1 MKKIVIRKLFGRF
14 DYDITLSN
22 TGVTILTG
30 PNGFGKSTI
39 LRCIRAMAE
48 GDIRFFQKL
57 NFETIEIVTENKKSS
72 ITINKNQGN
81 LCINGKELSE
91 FLKSDD
97 EKNDILP
104 LDIEIRK
111 SDRKSLGSDAFLLK
125 AYQILH
131 SNRSSATPPDFVIRG
146 EGDNN
151 YTLHYRLELPDTR
164 PSLFQVM
171 HQSVGELFYISE
183 QRLIRP
189 AEGDQW
195 RKSGGE
201 APIIREEEEIPE
213 KLKSEMSRVAERY
226 SNVANRLDSTFPQ
239 RLFAES
245 NGITHQEFN
254 DRMTAMQ
261 YNMEKLKKYD
271 ISDIGELEDIQFK
284 EEDSR
289 ALKVYFEDFEKKYQ
303 QYETLIHKLDMF
315 TDMINARF
323 LFKKAKV
330 SKENGLQV
338 FDDDTK
344 KELKL
349 SELSSGE
356 KETLVL
362 FYQLLF
368 EVPDGAMLLIDE
380 PEISLHIAWQRMFA
394 DDLMRIVEYKHMKA
408 LVATH
413 SPQIVN
419 GRRDIQVDL
428 GELYEKRLHTE
439 K

>member
-14 DYDITLSN
+14 DYDISLSK
-22 TGVTILTG
+22 TGMTILTG

-39 LRCIRAMAE
+39 LLCVRAMAE
-48 GDIRFFQKL
+48 GNINFFQKL
-57 NFETIEIVTENKKSS
+57 NFKEIKVITENKKNN
-72 ITINKNQGN
+72 ITIHKDEGD
-81 LCINGKELSE
+81 LCINGKRVSE
-91 FLKSDD
+91 FLKADE
-97 EKNDILP
+97 EKNNIPPMKIDFKRAG
-104 LDIEIRK
+104 RK
-111 SDRKSLGSDAFLLK
+111 SSENDELLFK

-131 SNRSSATPPDFVIRG
+131 SNRKQDSTPDFVIWN
-146 EGDNN
+146 DQNN
-151 YTLHYRLELPDTR
+151 ATLQYCLELMNTR

-189 AEGDQW
+189 AEGEW
-195 RKSGGE
+195 RRKSGGE
-201 APIIREEEEIPE
+201 ALIVREEEEIPG
-213 KLKSEMSRVAERY
+213 KLKSEISRVAERY

-239 RLFAES
+239 RLFAER
-245 NGITHQEFN
+245 NGITRQEFN
-254 DRMTAMQ
+254 TKMAVMQ
-261 YNMEKLKKYD
+261 DKVEKLKKYD

-284 EEDSR
+284 EEDAR

-303 QYETLIHKLDMF
+303 QYETLIRKLDMF
-315 TDMINARF
+315 TDMINVRF
-323 LFKKAKV
+323 LFKEAKI
-330 SKENGLQV
+330 SKEEGLQV
-338 FDDDTK
+338 FDSDTG
-344 KELKL
+344 KELEL

-368 EVPDGAMLLIDE
+368 DVPDGAMLLVDE

-419 GRRDIQVDL
+419 GRRDIQIDL

>member
-14 DYDITLSN
+14 DYDIRLSD

-39 LRCIRAMAE
+39 LLCIRAMAE
-48 GDIRFFQKL
+48 GDISFFQKL
-57 NFETIEIVTENKKSS
+57 NFETIKIVTENKKNN
-72 ITINKNQGN
+72 ITINKDKGN
-81 LCINGKELSE
+81 LCINEKELSE

-97 EKNDILP
+97 EKNVIVP
-104 LDIEIRK
+104 VEVVRP
-111 SDRKSLGSDAFLLK
+111 DRKRRGSEAFLWQ

-131 SNRSSATPPDFVIRG
+131 SNKNADTPPDYVVRN
-146 EGDNN
+146 EQDHD
-151 YTLHYRLELPDTR
+151 YTIHFRFELPDTR
-164 PSLFQVM
+164 PSLFQAM
-171 HQSVGELFYISE
+171 HQSVGALFYISE

-201 APIIREEEEIPE
+201 APIIWEEEEIPE
-213 KLKSEMSRVAERY
+213 KLKFEMSRVAERY

-245 NGITHQEFN
+245 NGITRQEFN
-254 DRMTAMQ
+254 DRMTVMQ
-261 YNMEKLKKYD
+261 DNMEKLKKYD

-344 KELKL
+344 KELTL

-368 EVPDGAMLLIDE
+368 EVPDGAMLLVDE

-408 LVATH
+408 LIATH

-428 GELYEKRLHTE
+428 GELYEERLHTE

>member
-14 DYDITLSN
+14 DYTIRLSD
-22 TGVTILTG
+22 TGITILTG

-39 LRCIRAMAE
+39 LRCIRAIAD
-48 GDIRFFQKL
+48 GDVGYFQKL
-57 NFETIEIVTENKKSS
+57 DFEKIRIIAQNKKNNL
-72 ITINKNQGN
+72 TLNKDQGS
-81 LCINGKELSE
+81 LCVNGKKVPESLE
-91 FLKSDD
+91 SDNKPD
-97 EKNDILP
+97 LI
-104 LDIEIRK
+104 IEGKWDVR
-111 SDRKSLGSDAFLLK
+111 
-125 AYQILH
+125 
-131 SNRSSATPPDFVIRG
+131 V
-146 EGDNN
+146 
-151 YTLHYRLELPDTR
+151 LHYMKQMNARAPMFYEMR
-164 PSLFQVM
+164 QC
-171 HQSVGELFYISE
+171 VGELFYISE

-189 AEGDQW
+189 AEGERW

-201 APIIREEEEIPE
+201 APIIREEEEIPG
-213 KLKSEMSRVAERY
+213 KLKYEMSRVAERY

-239 RLFAES
+239 RLFAER
-245 NGITHQEFN
+245 NGITRQEFN
-254 DRMTAMQ
+254 DKMTIMQ
-261 YNMEKLKKYD
+261 DKVEKLKKYD

-303 QYETLIHKLDMF
+303 QYETLIRKLDMF

-323 LFKKAKV
+323 LFKKARI
-330 SKENGLQV
+330 SKEEGLQV
-338 FDDDTK
+338 VDDDTGE
-344 KELKL
+344 ELNL
-349 SELSSGE
+349 LELSSGE

-368 EVPDGAMLLIDE
+368 EVPDGAMLLVDE

-408 LVATH
+408 LIATH